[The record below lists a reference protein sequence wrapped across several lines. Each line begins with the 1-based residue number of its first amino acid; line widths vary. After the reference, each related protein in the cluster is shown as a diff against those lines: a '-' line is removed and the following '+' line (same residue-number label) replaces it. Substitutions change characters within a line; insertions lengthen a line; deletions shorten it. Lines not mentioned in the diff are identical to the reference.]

1 MSSRLSSRFPANDDA
16 AAVREDA
23 APRKNVLQ
31 ERMTA
36 WQRWE
41 MAAFLDPVP
50 SAPEPKPEAAQP
62 EPEPQPE
69 LQQIEP
75 VLLIDEAEL
84 ERLRLEAQR
93 SGELE
98 GRRLGYAQGHTE
110 GYSTGRAAAQ
120 NEAERLRALAA
131 TLPDALRGAERDIAE
146 DLLSLALDIAG
157 QVLRQALATNPQAIL
172 TVVRELLHTEPA
184 LSGSPR
190 LMLHADDAALVREY
204 LGDDLQAAGWT
215 MLSDASITRGGCRVQ
230 AASGELD
237 ATLETRWERVAAAL
251 GRGGIAP
258 ITLGEAAHD

>member
-1 MSSRLSSRFPANDDA
+1 M
-16 AAVREDA
+16 VREDA
-23 APRKNVLQ
+23 APRKTPIQ

-41 MAAFLDPVP
+41 MAAFLDPAP
-50 SAPEPKPEAAQP
+50 SVAEQEPEAMQIEP
-62 EPEPQPE
+62 EPEPEPE

-110 GYSTGRAAAQ
+110 GYSAGRAAAQ
-120 NEAERLRALAA
+120 NDAEHLRTLAA
-131 TLPDALRGAERDIAE
+131 ALPNALRGAERDIAE
-146 DLLSLALDIAG
+146 DLLSLALDVAG
-157 QVLRQALATNPQAIL
+157 QVLRQALVTNQQAIL
-172 TVVRELLHTEPA
+172 AVVRELLCAEPA

-190 LMLHADDAALVREY
+190 LILHADDVALVRKY
-204 LGDDLQAAGWT
+204 LGDDLQAAGWA

-251 GRGGIAP
+251 GRGGSAP